1 MSIPVAGSTAG
12 TGFTY
17 RRYVRHGATGPMAGW
32 AVAVSG
38 VFSTVALGT
47 LTGAGALADGS
58 TLAAAAGV
66 VTLVAAALPVVAI
79 LLALGVPT
87 ARRRL
92 EHLAVWTLPRVT
104 RFTGRPR
111 LNPRETVADTA
122 RQLSAYRVHWCH
134 GVAAI
139 SYAALNWLLDA
150 LCLWTVLQAFGVS
163 LPFRSLSLVYAA
175 VVASAA
181 VGLTPAGIGTVETA
195 IVLALAGLGR
205 GTAHALA
212 AAVVYR
218 AISTWLVLSIGWV
231 LLAVDR
237 RQLHRDAQAGG
248 SASRGLH
255 VRTADPRLIGSIA
268 P

>member
-17 RRYVRHGATGPMAGW
+17 RQYVRHGRRARWPLGRC
-32 AVAVSG
+32 G
-38 VFSTVALGT
+38 VWRGLDG
-47 LTGAGALADGS
+47 GARYVDRCRRDRRRQH
-58 TLAAAAGV
+58 LAAAAGV
-66 VTLVAAALPVVAI
+66 VTLVAALPVVAI
-79 LLALGVPT
+79 LLAMGVPT

-92 EHLAVWTLPRVT
+92 EHLAVWTLTRVT

-122 RQLSAYRVHWCH
+122 RQLSAYRVHWRH

>member
-1 MSIPVAGSTAG
+1 M
-12 TGFTY
+12 
-17 RRYVRHGATGPMAGW
+17 
-32 AVAVSG
+32 
-38 VFSTVALGT
+38 
-47 LTGAGALADGS
+47 
-58 TLAAAAGV
+58 
-66 VTLVAAALPVVAI
+66 
-79 LLALGVPT
+79 GVPT

-92 EHLAVWTLPRVT
+92 EHLAVWTLTRVT

-122 RQLSAYRVHWCH
+122 RQLSAYRVHWRH

-195 IVLALAGLGR
+195 IVLALAGLGG

-212 AAVVYR
+212 AALVYR
-218 AISTWLVLSIGWV
+218 AISTWLVL
-231 LLAVDR
+231 VDR
-237 RQLHRDAQAGG
+237 LGPARRRSPPAT
-248 SASRGLH
+248 SRRASGRIGE
-255 VRTADPRLIGSIA
+255 PRLTRSHRRPA
-268 P
+268 PDRVDRSVTSDRPDLTHTPGTTLGQT

>member
-17 RRYVRHGATGPMAGW
+17 RQYVRHGRRARWPLGRC
-32 AVAVSG
+32 G
-38 VFSTVALGT
+38 VWRGLDG
-47 LTGAGALADGS
+47 GARYVDRCRRDRRRQH
-58 TLAAAAGV
+58 LAAAAGV
-66 VTLVAAALPVVAI
+66 VTLVAALPVVAI
-79 LLALGVPT
+79 LLAMGVPT

-92 EHLAVWTLPRVT
+92 EHLAVWTLTRVT

-122 RQLSAYRVHWCH
+122 RQLSAYRVHWRH

-195 IVLALAGLGR
+195 IVLALRWRASAAGPRTRSRRPSSTGR
-205 GTAHALA
+205 SARGSCCRSAGSCSPSIAASYIATRKREDRRA
-212 AAVVYR
+212 AAYTFAPPTR
-218 AISTWLVLSIGWV
+218 A
-231 LLAVDR
+231 
-237 RQLHRDAQAGG
+237 
-248 SASRGLH
+248 
-255 VRTADPRLIGSIA
+255 
-268 P
+268 